1 MKRQTQKSSET
12 LSISRDKLLALVG
25 QSFGGTSSQP
35 NPDEP
40 HKPGPWDPVI
50 RQVAKEFSGSRPR
63 TRDLIFGP
71 FPEPWRA
78 ERNASRAIFGII
90 AALHPELFDL
100 LGGGFDYASLNP
112 QPLPPRAAFIAA
124 FTETAIERV
133 QLMQEI
139 ADTIN
144 QTGEENGII
153 IVSGKISALVDELC
167 GNNFKIKIP
176 LPRPKHDEDDLLSG
190 LELLTAGAVFVQ
202 IAAVTQGGLRH
213 EFTNAGSK
221 LIETGIARM

>member
-1 MKRQTQKSSET
+1 MKTQTEKTRET
-12 LSISRDKLLALVG
+12 LNISRDKLLALVG
-25 QSFGGTSSQP
+25 QSFGDTSGNP
-35 NPDEP
+35 NPVEP
-40 HKPGPWDPVI
+40 PKPGPWDPLI
-50 RQVAKEFSGSRPR
+50 RKTAKAFSGARPK
-63 TRDLIFGP
+63 TWDLIFGP

-78 ERNASRAIFGII
+78 ELNASRAIFGII
-90 AALHPELFDL
+90 AARHPELFDL
-100 LGGGFDYASLNP
+100 LGGGLDYASLNP

-139 ADTIN
+139 ADAIN

-176 LPRPKHDEDDLLSG
+176 PRPKRDEDELLSG

-202 IAAVTQGGLRH
+202 NAAVAQGGLRR
-213 EFTNAGSK
+213 ELRNAGSR